1 MELRIRNKWI
11 TFRGSSVV
19 KNEREEDVLKVQGR
33 FWSIRRRKY
42 ICDLDGKPKYMVRNR
57 FWNFFRHAAY
67 VLDPEDH
74 KKRYAKVQTKFWTL
88 HDHLNV
94 ECDLGE
100 LVVRG
105 NILGFDYHITLNGK
119 EIGHVSRK
127 ISLRD
132 SFVLTLDDDQD
143 PYFFTAL
150 VIALDNI
157 TDARREGSSGHVYDN
172 IGSAD

>member
-11 TFRGSSVV
+11 SFKGSSVV
-19 KNEREEDVLKVQGR
+19 KNEKEEDVLKVIGR

-42 ICDLDGKPKYMVRNR
+42 ICDLDEKPKFMVRNR
-57 FWNFFRHAAY
+57 FWNFFRHASY
-67 VLDPEDH
+67 VLDPENP
-74 KKRYAKVQTKFWTL
+74 KKMIAKVQTKFWTL

-105 NILGFDYHITLNGK
+105 NILGFNYSITLNGK
-119 EIGHVSRK
+119 EIGHVARK
-127 ISLRD
+127 ISIRD

-157 TDARREGSSGHVYDN
+157 TDARRQGSSGHVYDN
-172 IGSAD
+172 VSFGD

>member
-11 TFRGSSVV
+11 TLRGSSVV
-19 KNEREEDVLKVQGR
+19 KDANEQDVLKVQGR

-42 ICDLDGKPKYMVRNR
+42 ICDLEGNKKYQVRNR

-67 VLDPEDH
+67 IFDKDDN
-74 KKRYAKVQTKFWTL
+74 RIAKVQTKYFTL
-88 HDHLNV
+88 HDTLNV
-94 ECDLGE
+94 ETTLGDL
-100 LVVRG
+100 VIRG
-105 NILGFDYHITLNGK
+105 NILGFNYSITLNGK
-119 EIGHVSRK
+119 EIGHVARK

-143 PYFFTAL
+143 AHFFVAL

-157 TDARREGSSGHVYDN
+157 TDSRRDSSAGHVYDTILN
-172 IGSAD
+172 NN